1 MCLSQVD
8 EENLEKVR
16 NFVTYLGNEFAAI
29 FDALWTRGEED
40 RLERLAEIRLDK
52 KLIK

>member
-1 MCLSQVD
+1 MCLSQFD

-16 NFVTYLGNEFAAI
+16 SLVTYLGNEFIAI
-29 FDALWTRGEED
+29 FDALWTHGEED
-40 RLERLAEIRLDK
+40 RLERLAEIRLEK